1 MKVTPTIL
9 FLLSVCFLNAQDN
22 NPPATTMPRPGI
34 KWMTIEEA
42 EAAQKTNPKKILLHV
57 YARWCRWC
65 KLQDSLTYHNP
76 EIAAY
81 INDNYYPVKFNAESK
96 EPVTYKGVRYEY
108 IQDDNH
114 LAHDFA
120 RYILNGKLSYPA
132 LLFISEN
139 GQVLNIRNGYQQAYF
154 LEPVLH
160 FYATNAYKEASYTDY
175 ESDFEGKIEAPE

>member
-76 EIAAY
+76 EIA
-81 INDNYYPVKFNAESK
+81 
-96 EPVTYKGVRYEY
+96 
-108 IQDDNH
+108 
-114 LAHDFA
+114 
-120 RYILNGKLSYPA
+120 
-132 LLFISEN
+132 
-139 GQVLNIRNGYQQAYF
+139 
-154 LEPVLH
+154 
-160 FYATNAYKEASYTDY
+160 
-175 ESDFEGKIEAPE
+175 